1 MKGEEYVKELE
12 NMFTRVKQLQEDY
25 IELITENKGV
35 ITPEAEVIEEEIEK
49 ILNNKL
55 DNVDELYYIKTSYEA
70 ELAKLKDLELSYTKS
85 IKKMEASYD
94 NLKRMIGKIMEYNG
108 KSKLEGVLCSI
119 KRRTAEDLVITNK
132 ALIPKE
138 FYTVKTVEELNKT
151 LLKQNL
157 REVANDIEGAEL
169 KEYETITF
177 YQRGR
182 K

>member
-1 MKGEEYVKELE
+1 MKEMEYVNKLE
-12 NMFTRVKQLQEDY
+12 NMFTKVKQLEEDY

-35 ITPEAEVIEEEIEK
+35 ITPEAEIIEEEIEK
-49 ILNNKL
+49 ILHNKL
-55 DNVDELYYIKTSYEA
+55 DNVDELYYLKVSYET

-157 REVANDIEGAEL
+157 REVANNIEGAEL